1 MAGGNSPRQKMIN
14 LMYLV
19 FIAMLALNIST
30 EVLTAFGIMNE
41 RFQQANQRS
50 KELNQLS
57 FEALQQKASEEPQ
70 KYKEASEKAAQVREI
85 SEDLYQYIA
94 QIKEDLSRQVGNTKD
109 YKVMDKSDYLD
120 ERFFSADG
128 LSSQGKEFLDKL
140 NNYRNKIISI
150 LGENDA
156 VSERVKSLFDTDPV
170 TDSEGNQRDWMKY
183 NFEKHPM
190 IATLAR
196 FSQIQYDVVTTEEN
210 VYSSLL
216 EGQLKAEI
224 SMTNYTTLLEQPRNA
239 YYQGEPYDGSIV
251 LGRKDNTTKPS
262 EVELYLDGRKLSSSD
277 YEIKDGKVQLRINS
291 GNAGD
296 HKITGNLYFDQEGE
310 RISVPVD
317 QSFATISKPNSA
329 VVSAEKM
336 KVVYRAVQN
345 PITISM
351 PGVPD
356 NKISASAPGLRK
368 VSGSK
373 YVLIPEQG
381 SSVTINVSGEID
393 GKKFTSSQE
402 FRIKD
407 IPRPMGAIGGAS
419 GELKRSKNYVENAT
433 VSAVMEDFDFD
444 LKLRVKSFM
453 ISVPGQPSIEVK
465 GNRMDSRAKSLI
477 ARAKRGDIIR
487 IFDIK
492 SDIEGNVNYRVKP
505 TLPVNIE
512 ITN

>member
-30 EVLTAFGIMNE
+30 EVLTSFGIMNE
-41 RFQQANQRS
+41 RFEDANRKS
-50 KELNQLS
+50 KELNELS
-57 FEALQQKASEEPQ
+57 FASLGQKASEQPE
-70 KYKEASEKAAQVREI
+70 KFKAAFDKASQVRTI
-85 SEDLYQYIA
+85 SNDLYQYI
-94 QIKEDLSRQVGNTKD
+94 QKIKDDMLEQVGDKSD
-109 YKVMDKSDYLD
+109 YKVMDRSDYLD
-120 ERFFSADG
+120 EYFFSGDG
-128 LSSQGKEFLDKL
+128 LSNEGKTFLDKI
-140 NNYRNKIISI
+140 NAYRNQVVAV
-150 LGENDA
+150 LGDSDPL
-156 VSERVKSLFDTDPV
+156 SERVKKLFDTTDQK
-170 TDSEGNQRDWMKY
+170 DSEGNTRDWMKY

-190 IATLAR
+190 IATLSR
-196 FSQIQYDVVTTEEN
+196 FSQIQYDVVTVEED

-239 YYQGEPYDGSIV
+239 YYQGDPYDGSIV

-262 EVELYLDGRKLSSSD
+262 EVELYLDGKKLSASD
-277 YEIKDGKVQLRINS
+277 YEIKDGKVQLKINS

-296 HKITGNLYFDQEGE
+296 HKIVGNLYFDQEGE
-310 RISVPVD
+310 RIVVPVN
-317 QSFATISKPNSA
+317 QSFATIPKPNSA
-329 VVSAEKM
+329 VVSADKM
-336 KVVYRAVQN
+336 NVVYRAVQN

-356 NKISASAPGLRK
+356 NKITASAPGLRK
-368 VSGSK
+368 ISGSK
-373 YVLIPEQG
+373 YELTPQQG
-381 SSVTINVSGEID
+381 SSVTVNVSGEID
-393 GKKFTSSQE
+393 GKKFTSSQV

-407 IPRPMGAIGGAS
+407 IPRPMGALGGAT
-419 GELKRSKNYVENAT
+419 GELKRSKNYIEGAT
-433 VSAVMEDFDFD
+433 VSAIMEDFDFD

-453 ISVPGQPSIEVK
+453 ISVPGQPSVEVK
-465 GNRMDSRAKSLI
+465 GDKMDSKAKSLI
-477 ARAKRGDIIR
+477 ARAKRGDVIR

-492 SDIEGNVNYRVKP
+492 SDIEGNSSYKVKP